1 MKGKPSDARTGGR
14 TPLRR
19 ALLYSFASLVFGFLI
34 LPTLVVVP
42 LSVTESPYLHFP
54 PEGFTWQWY
63 GDYFGVEGA
72 SHSGTAGRWISATL
86 ISLELALL
94 VVVLTVPVGALAA
107 YGLSRG
113 TYRGKSVLN
122 AIILSPLVMPVLVTA
137 IALFFFLSKGLRSFF
152 QPLPMPSVPVWGEWS
167 IVVLASLLAIA
178 AFLILL
184 LPWLARG
191 RMTYTLRAVHDRVR
205 PWAPWVLAVTLSF
218 FFIAWAAGAS
228 DSLPG
233 GLFSP
238 GDPIPP
244 VPMVSPGLLVSHIVL
259 AIPYVVIILTA
270 TLRGVDVTLDQAAAI
285 LGAGPFA
292 TLRRVVLPCMTPGL
306 AAAAFFCFIVSWDEL
321 LIALFLATSEVSTLP
336 KEIWD
341 GIRTTITPTL
351 AAISTLLIVLTI
363 ALLGV
368 ALVVQTR
375 LKRGGGVAGRSPAA

>member
-137 IALFFFLSKGLRSFF
+137 IALFFFLVQGPPVFLPAPAPAVRSR
-152 QPLPMPSVPVWGEWS
+152 MGR
-167 IVVLASLLAIA
+167 VVYRGSRIA
-178 AFLILL
+178 ARDSGLL
-184 LPWLARG
+184 DTASALARP
-191 RMTYTLRAVHDRVR
+191 RTNDVH
-205 PWAPWVLAVTLSF
+205 
-218 FFIAWAAGAS
+218 
-228 DSLPG
+228 
-233 GLFSP
+233 
-238 GDPIPP
+238 
-244 VPMVSPGLLVSHIVL
+244 
-259 AIPYVVIILTA
+259 
-270 TLRGVDVTLDQAAAI
+270 
-285 LGAGPFA
+285 
-292 TLRRVVLPCMTPGL
+292 
-306 AAAAFFCFIVSWDEL
+306 
-321 LIALFLATSEVSTLP
+321 
-336 KEIWD
+336 
-341 GIRTTITPTL
+341 
-351 AAISTLLIVLTI
+351 
-363 ALLGV
+363 
-368 ALVVQTR
+368 
-375 LKRGGGVAGRSPAA
+375 VAGRP

>member
-1 MKGKPSDARTGGR
+1 MKEMPSDARTGGR

-42 LSVTESPYLHFP
+42 LSVNESPYLHFP

-63 GDYFGVEGA
+63 EDYFGVEGA
-72 SHSGTAGRWISATL
+72 SDSGTAGRWISATL

-152 QPLPMPSVPVWGEWS
+152 QPLPLPSVPVWGEWS
-167 IVVLASLLAIA
+167 IVVLASMLAIA

-191 RMTYTLRAVHDRVR
+191 RMTYTLRAVHDRLR

-321 LIALFLATSEVSTLP
+321 LIALFLSTSEVSTLP

-341 GIRTTITPTL
+341 GIRTTVTPTL

-368 ALVVQTR
+368 ALAVQTR
-375 LKRGGGVAGRSPAA
+375 LKRGSGVAGRSPAA